1 MPNTALRTI
10 APSKSCASRTP
21 FRSEPAPNLM
31 EDRAGENTFKLAM
44 QEAQMAV
51 ESLAKLAEVYG
62 QS

>member
-1 MPNTALRTI
+1 
-10 APSKSCASRTP
+10 
-21 FRSEPAPNLM
+21 M